1 MLFFG
6 VLVDVIGRKTGVVAT
21 TVLLVVGCILSAAA
35 SGKTETGMWW
45 MLIVSRGITG
55 FGAGGEYPV
64 SGAAALEAANG

>member
-21 TVLLVVGCILSAAA
+21 TIFLVLGCILSAAA
-35 SGKTETGMWW
+35 SGKSETGMFW

-64 SGAAALEAANG
+64 SGAAAIEAANG